1 MARVMVGL
9 GFVQSALARVVV
21 GLGFMQSTLVRIYW
35 LGWIAFTQG

>member
-1 MARVMVGL
+1 MVGL